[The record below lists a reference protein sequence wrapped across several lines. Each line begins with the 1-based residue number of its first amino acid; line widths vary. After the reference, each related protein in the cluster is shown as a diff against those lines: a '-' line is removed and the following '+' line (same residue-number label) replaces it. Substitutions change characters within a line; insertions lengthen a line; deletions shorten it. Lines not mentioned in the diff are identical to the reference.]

1 MMMIRQFYRPSSS
14 SHSLSLTTHT
24 TMLSLTATTLKSS
37 IFSPFRATHGL
48 SSHSITRP
56 VNPKQFTIN
65 ASLIPA
71 SSRQAPAKQQL
82 YQPFRPPPSPIP
94 PKFRSLDAAG
104 KIEVLADRL
113 GLWFEYAPLI
123 SSLYTEGFT
132 PPTIEELTGISGVE
146 QNCLI
151 VGAQVRDSLVQSGA
165 NPELIAAF
173 DTGGAEL
180 LYEIRLLSA
189 VQRIAAAEYIVEKGF
204 DTKGAQDLARAIKDY
219 PHRRGDVG
227 FGDFDYYL
235 PGDCLA
241 FMLYRKSREHKTTSE
256 LRTTLLEQALDVAVT
271 EKAKKAVSRE
281 LHGETK
287 EERAKEEEIKIIRV
301 PVVRLRFGE
310 VAGASSVVVLPVCR
324 AEEGEEMV
332 NEAPMEFE
340 AGGEFGVVEAEKEWS
355 RWVVLPG
362 WDPVVAVRKGGVAVS
377 FRDDR
382 KMLPW
387 NGKGEGIMVVMDRE
401 KKTVEAE
408 DGYYLVVTE
417 SGMKMD
423 RGSVLKERGVEESLG
438 TVVLVVRPPRDDD
451 DDFQINDEDW
461 D

>member
-1 MMMIRQFYRPSSS
+1 
-14 SHSLSLTTHT
+14 
-24 TMLSLTATTLKSS
+24 MLSLTATTLKSS
-37 IFSPFRATHGL
+37 IFSPFTHSKTHGL

-56 VNPKQFTIN
+56 VNPKPFTTN
-65 ASLIPA
+65 ASFLIPA

-104 KIEVLADRL
+104 KIEVLADRM

-132 PPTIEELTGISGVE
+132 PPTIEELTGLSGVE
-146 QNCLI
+146 QNRLI

-165 NPELIAAF
+165 KPELIAAF

-189 VQRIAAAEYIVEKGF
+189 IQRVAAAEYIVDREF
-204 DTKGAQDLARAIKDY
+204 DAKGAQDLARAIKDY

-227 FGDFDYYL
+227 FRDFDYNL
-235 PGDCLA
+235 PGDCLS
-241 FMLYRKSREHKTTSE
+241 FMLYRKSREHKSTSE
-256 LRTTLLEQALDVAVT
+256 LRTTLLEQALEVAVT
-271 EKAKKAVSRE
+271 DKAKKAVTRE
-281 LHGETK
+281 LHGETN

-310 VAGASSVVVLPVCR
+310 VAGASSVVVLPVCK
-324 AEEGEEMV
+324 AEEGEEKLK
-332 NEAPMEFE
+332 EAPTEFE

-382 KMLPW
+382 EVLPW
-387 NGKGEGIMVVMDRE
+387 NGKEEAIMVVTDRE

-417 SGMKMD
+417 SGMKLE
-423 RGSVLKERGVEESLG
+423 RGSVLKERGVEKSLG

-451 DDFQINDEDW
+451 DDWQINDEDW

>member
-1 MMMIRQFYRPSSS
+1 
-14 SHSLSLTTHT
+14 
-24 TMLSLTATTLKSS
+24 MLSLAATTLKPS
-37 IFSPFRATHGL
+37 IISPLTKPKPNGL
-48 SSHSITRP
+48 SPHPITRP
-56 VNPKQFTIN
+56 VNPKPFTVN
-65 ASLIPA
+65 ANLIPA

-94 PKFRSLDAAG
+94 QKFRSLDPAG
-104 KIEVLADRL
+104 KIEVLADRM

-151 VGAQVRDSLVQSGA
+151 VGAQVRDSIVQSSA
-165 NPELIAAF
+165 KPDLVAAF

-180 LYEIRLLSA
+180 LYEIRRLST
-189 VQRIAAAEYIVEKGF
+189 VQRVAAAEYIVDQGF

-227 FGDFDYYL
+227 WEEFDYNL
-235 PGDCLA
+235 PGDCLS
-241 FMLYRKSREHKTTSE
+241 FMLYRKSREHRSPSE
-256 LRTTLLEQALDVAVT
+256 LRTSLLERALEVAVT

-281 LHGETK
+281 LHGEET
-287 EERAKEEEIKIIRV
+287 AKEEEVKIIRV
-301 PVVRLRFGE
+301 PVVRLKFGE
-310 VAGASSVVVLPVCR
+310 VAGASSVVVLPVCE
-324 AEEGEEMV
+324 AEEGVERI

-340 AGGEFGVVEAEKEWS
+340 SGGEFGVVEAEKEWS

-362 WDPVVAVRKGGVAVS
+362 WDPVVAVRRGGVAVS

-382 KMLPW
+382 KVLPW
-387 NGKGEGIMVVMDRE
+387 NGKKEAVMVVMDRE
-401 KKTVEAE
+401 MKTVEDD
-408 DGYYLVVTE
+408 DGYYLVVTGD
-417 SGMKMD
+417 GMKLD
-423 RGSVLKERGVEESLG
+423 RGSVLKERGVGECLG
-438 TVVLVVRPPRDDD
+438 LVVLVVRPPKDDD
-451 DDFQINDEDW
+451 DWQINDEDW